1 LIEHLLYSLL
11 LTQYAILDTQYEKK
25 KGLKFKMIQVEGLT
39 KIFHDKKRGKIL
51 AVNNLK
57 FNCLKGQVFGLLGPN
72 GAGKTTTLR
81 ALATMILPT
90 KGKITVNGYDVVKEA
105 SKVRRQI
112 GFLSSETGLYDRFTP
127 RETVMFFGR
136 INGMKDKDIKK
147 RTAEI
152 FHSLDM
158 ENFQDVRVNKLSTGM
173 KQKLSIARSII
184 HDPPVLILDE
194 PTVGLDIITAKTVI
208 EYVKRFRDQGK
219 CIIYSTHIM
228 REAEKL
234 CDMIAIIHQGN
245 LIVQGTLEE
254 LKKNS
259 SSDDLE
265 EIFFELINQG
275 ENLE

>member
-1 LIEHLLYSLL
+1 
-11 LTQYAILDTQYEKK
+11 
-25 KGLKFKMIQVEGLT
+25 MIQVEGLT
-39 KIFHDKKRGKIL
+39 KIFHDKKRGKVV
-51 AVNNLK
+51 AVNNLE
-57 FNCLKGQVFGLLGPN
+57 FNCRKGQIFGLLGPN

-81 ALATMILPT
+81 VLATMMLPT
-90 KGKITVNGYDVVKEA
+90 KGKAMVNGLDVVKHA
-105 SKVRRQI
+105 AKVRSQI

-127 RETVMFFGR
+127 RETVLFFGR
-136 INGMKDKDIKK
+136 INGMEDKTIKK
-147 RTAEI
+147 RTTEI
-152 FHSLDM
+152 FHNLDM
-158 ENFQDVRVNKLSTGM
+158 EDFQDVRVNKLSTGM

-208 EYVKRFRDQGK
+208 EYVKNFRDQGK

-228 REAEKL
+228 REAERL
-234 CDMIAIIHQGN
+234 CDVIAIIHQGN
-245 LIVQGTLEE
+245 LITQGTLTE

-259 SSDDLE
+259 SFDDLE

>member
-1 LIEHLLYSLL
+1 
-11 LTQYAILDTQYEKK
+11 
-25 KGLKFKMIQVEGLT
+25 MIQVEGLT
-39 KIFHDKKRGKIL
+39 KIFHDKKRGKVL
-51 AVNNLK
+51 AVNNLN
-57 FNCLKGQVFGLLGPN
+57 FNCQKGQIFGLLGPN

-81 ALATMILPT
+81 ILATMMLPT
-90 KGKITVNGYDVVKEA
+90 KGEIMVNGLDVVKHA
-105 SKVRRQI
+105 AKVRRQI

-136 INGMKDKDIKK
+136 INGVEDKVIKK
-147 RTAEI
+147 RTVEI
-152 FHSLDM
+152 FHNLDM
-158 ENFQDVRVNKLSTGM
+158 EDFQDVRVNKLSTGM

-184 HDPPVLILDE
+184 HNPSVLILDE

-208 EYVKRFRDQGK
+208 EYVQSFRAQGK

-228 REAEKL
+228 REAERL
-234 CDMIAIIHQGN
+234 CDVIAIIHQGN
-245 LIVQGTLEE
+245 LIAQGTLEE

-275 ENLE
+275 ENLG

>member
-1 LIEHLLYSLL
+1 
-11 LTQYAILDTQYEKK
+11 
-25 KGLKFKMIQVEGLT
+25 MIQVEGLT
-39 KIFHDKKRGKIL
+39 KIFNDKKRGKKV
-51 AVNNLK
+51 AVNHLN
-57 FNCLKGQVFGLLGPN
+57 FNCRKGKIFGLLGPN

-81 ALATMILPT
+81 ILATMMLPT
-90 KGKITVNGYDVVKEA
+90 KGKVIVNGCDVVKEA

-127 RETVMFFGR
+127 RETVKFFGR
-136 INGMKDKDIKK
+136 INGIEEKIIEK
-147 RTAEI
+147 RITEI
-152 FHSLDM
+152 FHNLDM

-194 PTVGLDIITAKTVI
+194 PTVGLDIITARTVI
-208 EYVKRFRDQGK
+208 EYVKSFRDQGK

-228 REAEKL
+228 QEAEKL
-234 CDMIAIIHQGN
+234 CDRIAIIHQGN
-245 LIVQGTLEE
+245 LIAQGTLEE

-259 SSDDLE
+259 SFDDLE

-275 ENLE
+275 ENQE